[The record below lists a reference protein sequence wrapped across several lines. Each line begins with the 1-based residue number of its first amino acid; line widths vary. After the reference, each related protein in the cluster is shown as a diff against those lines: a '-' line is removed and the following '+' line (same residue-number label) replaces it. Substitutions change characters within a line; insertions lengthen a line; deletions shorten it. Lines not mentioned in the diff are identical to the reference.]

1 MTIIVDK
8 VDTKEHVAKQINDFG
23 MNIKKQNK
31 QITLVVYLG
40 TLKELKD
47 TQLFNNETNKFKIGS
62 KNKNSR
68 QLQEVIL

>member
-1 MTIIVDK
+1 
-8 VDTKEHVAKQINDFG
+8 

-62 KNKNSR
+62 KNKK
-68 QLQEVIL
+68 